1 MVDHRNGIP
10 EDTDINDIELS
21 EELSALEDM
30 TPMMESDDE
39 EEEEEESSVDVVSGL
54 FGYNIF
60 TKRNLFYVALLAL
73 GILAVICLCQ
83 MSDKY
88 GCGTVNDYTP
98 AWAAD
103 LLGETSSAE
112 VVDLVDAV
120 ENFSE
125 TSQ

>member
-1 MVDHRNGIP
+1 MVDHGDGIP
-10 EDTDINDIELS
+10 TDTEIDDIELS
-21 EELSALEDM
+21 EELSALEAM
-30 TPMMESDDE
+30 TPMESDDE
-39 EEEEEESSVDVVSGL
+39 EEEKGVDVVNGF

-73 GILAVICLCQ
+73 AILAVICLCQ
-83 MSDKY
+83 GSDKY

-112 VVDLVDAV
+112 VVNLDDAV
-120 ENFSE
+120 EDFSD